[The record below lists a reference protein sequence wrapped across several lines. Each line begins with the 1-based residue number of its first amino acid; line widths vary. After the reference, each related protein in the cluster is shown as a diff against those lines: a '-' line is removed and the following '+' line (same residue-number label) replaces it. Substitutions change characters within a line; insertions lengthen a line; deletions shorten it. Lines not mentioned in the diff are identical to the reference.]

1 MMKYLLILIILKIA
15 IFSPSCIVGVNYCS
29 KCNPVTKLCI
39 KCEKDIFIP
48 DENGGCTGANKCIG
62 GTNHCIECN
71 ENENKC
77 KTCET
82 GYFPDSNGGCSY
94 TDNCEI
100 SYQGNCLKCIDEYI
114 LIGASNLEIKI
125 CKSLNSEDLKN
136 CEKINKEIGFC
147 EKCIDDYYL
156 GKGDKK
162 CIKTENC
169 YESSF
174 GICKK
179 CIKDYYYDKIED
191 ICKKQNGIFE
201 NCIQTIDSKKC
212 DICDDNYFLDEEGK
226 CGKSNFCSKFG
237 NDGLCE
243 KCVSGYYPSNY
254 DNSCTT
260 EKECYYA
267 YEEFGICHLCLDNYY
282 IDLKDGKCKSNQEN
296 NDYKHCYSVEN
307 GCILCATGY
316 EFGEDLKCSSSKNC
330 EESQYGLCIQCKDNY
345 YLGLDHICTEIE
357 HCEYS
362 RFYDCLQCEDNYY
375 YDKNS
380 KKCKIDKDNFKNCQY
395 ANDGI
400 CQKCRDDFYLNQ
412 TDYLC
417 YNNSEMG
424 DFYKCAMIHKNESFC
439 ISCVKDYYYG
449 YKYKKCSIFEGCEK
463 SLDEKRCIE
472 CSEYYCLDLKTGKC
486 EYNDE
491 IENEEK
497 KYYYKCIRTN
507 EEGTACE
514 ICLDGFN
521 LSEEGLCIE
530 EAHCVEKNEN
540 GNCVKCQNDENGSFC
555 VNPIFGCIELYY
567 DNCLECND
575 IFYFDKCT
583 KCYDG
588 YEIDEDN
595 YQCYEIEN

>member
-1 MMKYLLILIILKIA
+1 M
-15 IFSPSCIVGVNYCS
+15 GVNYCS

-212 DICDDNYFLDEEGK
+212 DICDDNYF
-226 CGKSNFCSKFG
+226 
-237 NDGLCE
+237 
-243 KCVSGYYPSNY
+243 
-254 DNSCTT
+254 
-260 EKECYYA
+260 
-267 YEEFGICHLCLDNYY
+267 
-282 IDLKDGKCKSNQEN
+282 
-296 NDYKHCYSVEN
+296 
-307 GCILCATGY
+307 
-316 EFGEDLKCSSSKNC
+316 
-330 EESQYGLCIQCKDNY
+330 
-345 YLGLDHICTEIE
+345 
-357 HCEYS
+357 
-362 RFYDCLQCEDNYY
+362 
-375 YDKNS
+375 
-380 KKCKIDKDNFKNCQY
+380 
-395 ANDGI
+395 
-400 CQKCRDDFYLNQ
+400 
-412 TDYLC
+412 
-417 YNNSEMG
+417 
-424 DFYKCAMIHKNESFC
+424 
-439 ISCVKDYYYG
+439 
-449 YKYKKCSIFEGCEK
+449 
-463 SLDEKRCIE
+463 
-472 CSEYYCLDLKTGKC
+472 
-486 EYNDE
+486 
-491 IENEEK
+491 
-497 KYYYKCIRTN
+497 
-507 EEGTACE
+507 
-514 ICLDGFN
+514 
-521 LSEEGLCIE
+521 
-530 EAHCVEKNEN
+530 
-540 GNCVKCQNDENGSFC
+540 
-555 VNPIFGCIELYY
+555 
-567 DNCLECND
+567 
-575 IFYFDKCT
+575 
-583 KCYDG
+583 
-588 YEIDEDN
+588 
-595 YQCYEIEN
+595 